1 MTLCLTFSDIY
12 QSFTAK
18 RLEKYSIAFGDPK
31 LCKLVVKVFGNA
43 KGEPILTSLLS
54 VISILLGLK
63 SNQDLFVKEKLI
75 PSIVSLM
82 RKNATSAQIQLLSC
96 NVLMKFLPYK
106 GNFFVMTLWVK
117 QRIYLILLLLLCE
130 RNQIGPN
137 D

>member
-1 MTLCLTFSDIY
+1 MTEHIQRDIQSFCEILENEKEASYESTFRTFSDIY
-12 QSFTAK
+12 QSFTVK
-18 RLEKYSIAFGDPK
+18 RLEKYSKAFGDPK

-43 KGEPILTSLLS
+43 KGEPTLTSLLS

-106 GNFFVMTLWVK
+106 GNFLS
-117 QRIYLILLLLLCE
+117 
-130 RNQIGPN
+130 
-137 D
+137 